1 MDKTKTSQTRLAKK
15 SKVETIDE
23 AMNNFKTECKKQ
35 PIYICTSCH
44 RLLWRKGVQ
53 KFSIDKYNKI
63 RKEII
68 HLVLHEKYRLS
79 SIDGSIYICHTCHTT
94 LKSGKI
100 PAQSKVNRM
109 ALDEI
114 PDELKD
120 LNNLELHI
128 ICKRILF
135 MKLVKLPRGKQK
147 GIKGAAVNVPADL
160 GPACNLL
167 PRLPAD
173 AHIVSL
179 KLKRKL
185 EYKQAYLHD
194 TIRPEKVITA
204 LHYLKN
210 NNPLYAD
217 IEINE
222 DWIRTWQDVDNDM
235 YNRVFVSEDDT
246 TISVGNDK
254 ETDPTYKQIT
264 DINSDNSS
272 LAAITDSECENSES
286 ENNKSKESNRNE
298 IEEQDRIALE
308 ENCKLRDLPYDTCLQ
323 NELPEEANQVFSIA
337 PGEGNKP
344 IPLLTDTLFE
354 ELANPDKF
362 PYGNGGFADTERD
375 TKLTLR
381 KYVNAHLLDQDGH
394 FAKDIEYIFAMQ
406 YAVEHKQV
414 RDSISVAL
422 RQTRGRLQVSRNL
435 HAGMLKNPQHLQNLF
450 KKDRAYTF
458 LKNIR
463 GSPPYWQKMFY
474 ELLSMIQTLGIPTW
488 FLTLSAADMK
498 WPEVIQSIAKQYGTI
513 YTEQE
518 VLELPWRL
526 KSMWLRSNPVT
537 PARMFQYRLDA
548 FVLTFLKSSAQPIGE
563 VVEYV
568 IRIEFQARGS
578 PHAHTLIWIKDA
590 PKLGFADEA
599 DVKAFIDKYILCSL
613 PDNDQALRDLV
624 EGLQIH
630 RHFPTCRRKGSCR
643 FNYPKPPSPYTI
655 VSDEP
660 QENCQQQIDF
670 AVKNLTAVKQVLEQK
685 DLSTDITLQE
695 ILDRAHVTLDD
706 YTKSLS
712 ISKCGR
718 SVILKRKPSE
728 QTVNYYSPAVLKA
741 WEANMDIQYVV
752 NAYACVMYI
761 ASYVLKAEKGMGELL
776 KQAAKEMEQGNT
788 RQQTWFCV
796 PNKLR
801 GQCSRS
807 CLQSL
812 INTIMKV
819 YQECCIHQH

>member
-1 MDKTKTSQTRLAKK
+1 MLSEQEILNLYFENVATVSQKSDRRNYYQSHKQKARESETPEQTAQRRHCDKLHKKASRANETPEETKQRQQMDKTKKSQTRSAKK
-15 SKVETIDE
+15 LKVQTVDD
-23 AMNNFKTECKKQ
+23 AMKNFKAECKKQ

-63 RKEII
+63 KKEITQ
-68 HLVLHEKYRLS
+68 LVLHEKYRIS

-94 LKSGKI
+94 LKLGRI
-100 PAQSKVNRM
+100 PAQSKANRM

-128 ICKRILF
+128 IRKRILF
-135 MKLVKLPRGKQK
+135 IKLVKLPRGKQK
-147 GIKGAAVNVPADL
+147 GIRGAAVNVPADL

-167 PRLPAD
+167 PRLPPD

-194 TIRPEKVITA
+194 TIHPEKVITA
-204 LHYLKN
+204 LNFLKN

-222 DWIRTWQDVDNDM
+222 DWIRSWQDADNDL
-235 YNRVFVSEDDT
+235 YNGVFVNEDDNA
-246 TISVGNDK
+246 ISMESDK
-254 ETDPTYKQIT
+254 ERNSTENQMSDSNCDSAQLDSTN
-264 DINSDNSS
+264 DCDSDNSDR
-272 LAAITDSECENSES
+272 AKK
-286 ENNKSKESNRNE
+286 NNTNE
-298 IEEQDRIALE
+298 IEKEDLIALE

-323 NELPEEANQVFSIA
+323 NELPEEANQVFSIV

-362 PYGNGGFADTERD
+362 PYGDGGFADTERD

-381 KYVNAHLLDQDGH
+381 KYVNARLLDQDGH
-394 FAKDIEYIFAMQ
+394 FTKDIEYIFGMQ

-422 RQTRGRLQVSRNL
+422 RQTRGRQQLGSNL

-463 GSPPYWQKMFY
+463 VSPPYWQKMFY
-474 ELLSMIQTLGIPTW
+474 ELLAMIRTLGIPTW

-526 KSMWLRSNPVT
+526 KSMWLRSNLVT
-537 PARMFQYRLDA
+537 PAQMFQYRLDA
-548 FVLTFLKSSAQPIGE
+548 FVITFLKSSAQPIGE
-563 VVEYV
+563 VIEYV

-590 PKLGFADEA
+590 PKLGYADEA
-599 DVKAFIDKYILCSL
+599 DVKAFIDKYISCSL
-613 PDNDQALRDLV
+613 PDND
-624 EGLQIH
+624 E
-630 RHFPTCRRKGSCR
+630 
-643 FNYPKPPSPYTI
+643 
-655 VSDEP
+655 
-660 QENCQQQIDF
+660 
-670 AVKNLTAVKQVLEQK
+670 
-685 DLSTDITLQE
+685 
-695 ILDRAHVTLDD
+695 
-706 YTKSLS
+706 
-712 ISKCGR
+712 
-718 SVILKRKPSE
+718 
-728 QTVNYYSPAVLKA
+728 
-741 WEANMDIQYVV
+741 
-752 NAYACVMYI
+752 
-761 ASYVLKAEKGMGELL
+761 EL
-776 KQAAKEMEQGNT
+776 
-788 RQQTWFCV
+788 
-796 PNKLR
+796 
-801 GQCSRS
+801 
-807 CLQSL
+807 
-812 INTIMKV
+812 
-819 YQECCIHQH
+819 